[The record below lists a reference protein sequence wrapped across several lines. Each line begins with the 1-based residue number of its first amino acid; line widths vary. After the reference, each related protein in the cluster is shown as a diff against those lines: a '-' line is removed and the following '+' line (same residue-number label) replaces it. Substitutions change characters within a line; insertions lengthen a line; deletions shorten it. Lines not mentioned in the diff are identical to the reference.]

1 MEKLKRFSLRI
12 PNKLEVE
19 IEYLLKTL
27 RTSQKISKNIWI
39 LDAIESKIKNV
50 NLIDKKGKDG

>member
-1 MEKLKRFSLRI
+1 MEKRFTLRI

-27 RTSQKISKNIWI
+27 RTSQKISKNNWI
-39 LDAIESKIKNV
+39 LDAIESEIKNV